1 MKKERAYENEK
12 YGKKKKKKK
21 KGNIR
26 LVKQNERGLTN
37 KQEGFWEKE
46 STTYIAKNTQDINNK
61 TTMNFS
67 NKSFVT
73 YNTFAINNKHNIS
86 ECLQVKRQQS

>member
-1 MKKERAYENEK
+1 MNQKMKKERAYENEK

-37 KQEGFWEKE
+37 KQEGF
-46 STTYIAKNTQDINNK
+46 
-61 TTMNFS
+61 
-67 NKSFVT
+67 
-73 YNTFAINNKHNIS
+73 
-86 ECLQVKRQQS
+86 